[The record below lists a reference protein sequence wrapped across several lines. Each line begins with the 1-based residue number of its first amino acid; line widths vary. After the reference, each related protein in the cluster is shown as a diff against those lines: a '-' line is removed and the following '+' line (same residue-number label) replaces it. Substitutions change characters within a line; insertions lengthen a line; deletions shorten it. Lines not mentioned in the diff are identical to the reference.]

1 MATEISVPDIGDFE
15 SVEIIEI
22 LVKPGDTIKKNDP
35 VVTLESDK
43 SSVEV
48 PSPFAGKISALK
60 VKIGDK
66 VSTGSVLALIEDE
79 KAKVEQQSSEQE
91 KEKTKPLVL
100 KEDDVLPETEK
111 IIKEAEST
119 IPQTSLESSTVQPIQ
134 IDEITKVDE
143 LKVDK
148 EETAEDKLVIVQDK
162 LLRTMAEMEN
172 QRRRFEKEK
181 QEAFEFG
188 GFNFAGESLSLL
200 DNIDRAIMSFRNDE
214 NLKNNKDLNKIIDGI
229 EVVKKDLVSIFKK
242 NGIESIECINKKF
255 DPNFHQAM
263 LEVEDNTKEPG
274 TVVQE
279 IQKGYMM
286 KDRLLRPSLV
296 SVTKKREEKL
306 EKTTNDDK
314 KTDKKSEKKWLFCL

>member
-1 MATEISVPDIGDFE
+1 MTKADKKKETETKE
-15 SVEIIEI
+15 EIQ
-22 LVKPGDTIKKNDP
+22 NNN
-35 VVTLESDK
+35 
-43 SSVEV
+43 
-48 PSPFAGKISALK
+48 
-60 VKIGDK
+60 
-66 VSTGSVLALIEDE
+66 
-79 KAKVEQQSSEQE
+79 KVE
-91 KEKTKPLVL
+91 KK
-100 KEDDVLPETEK
+100 
-111 IIKEAEST
+111 
-119 IPQTSLESSTVQPIQ
+119 
-134 IDEITKVDE
+134 
-143 LKVDK
+143 K

-188 GFNFAGESLSLL
+188 GFNFASESLLLL

-314 KTDKKSEKKWLFCL
+314 KTDKKSEKK